1 MKYLILN
8 FLLVSGFAMAE
19 EKKEKPE
26 ESQERVKLETIIVG
40 PADRQPASTTGG
52 RNLR

>member
-1 MKYLILN
+1 MKYLVMGLM
-8 FLLVSGFAMAE
+8 LLSSFAIAE
-19 EKKEKPE
+19 EKKEKAE
-26 ESQERVKLETIIVG
+26 ESQERIKLETIIVK